1 MKELSLERDM
11 KKSLPLW
18 DFPMEGK
25 RENITNIGLPNLCW
39 TTHPFENLMKIKGSL
54 YKKKNMAIHIT
65 QNSVYNFRDS
75 LYSCPKDT

>member
-54 YKKKNMAIHIT
+54 YRKKKYGYTHHT
-65 QNSVYNFRDS
+65 KFCLQLQGFS
-75 LYSCPKDT
+75 LQLS